1 MCLRCLIHHA
11 TDDENVPIL
20 TPLLLF
26 YHQPAH
32 KKHTENVGGMKSFLY
47 LCDVIISLCKKPI
60 LLPVIARTCTSE
72 YPWLPYAS
80 SNRKG

>member
-20 TPLLLF
+20 TPLLRF

-47 LCDVIISLCKKPI
+47 LCDVIISL
-60 LLPVIARTCTSE
+60 
-72 YPWLPYAS
+72 
-80 SNRKG
+80 